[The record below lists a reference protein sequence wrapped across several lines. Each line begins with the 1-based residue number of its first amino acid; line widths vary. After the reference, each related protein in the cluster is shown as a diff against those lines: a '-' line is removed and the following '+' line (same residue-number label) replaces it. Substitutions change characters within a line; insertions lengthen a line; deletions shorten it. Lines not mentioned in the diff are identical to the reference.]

1 MSERLK
7 GLAESAYV
15 IMSWGLSSWRNEKV
29 KRGIWVRW
37 VIIERL

>member
-1 MSERLK
+1 MSERQK